1 VLSYDIVDVF
11 TDRPFAG
18 NPLAVLRGATDLTTS
33 QLQALASEFNLSET
47 AFPTTSTDHDRA
59 DGFSYRVRIFTPASE
74 IPFAGHPSIG
84 TAWVL
89 RRDDQIR
96 AGSVTQ
102 HCQAGAVTL
111 SVPPDAAD
119 PIELE
124 AAPRGV
130 SDPIAAGPVLR
141 AVGLSEHDAQG
152 MVRVSGCGLDFVF
165 LRVASS
171 ALQRA
176 VPAVSPLAA
185 IVPAPGADPIGGV
198 SVYAVEAAD
207 QPPLRI
213 RARAFCP
220 DVGVL
225 EDPAT
230 GAAALG
236 LGPVLVADGAL
247 PGSGGSYV
255 IGQGVE
261 MGRPSVLHCRVEA
274 ADMVATRCF
283 VAGRVTPV
291 AAGRIRIPP
300 EV

>member
-1 VLSYDIVDVF
+1 VLRYDIVDVF

-18 NPLAVLRGATDLTTS
+18 NPLAVVHGAGDLSTS

-47 AFPTTSTDHDRA
+47 AFPTDHDHA
-59 DGFSYRVRIFTPASE
+59 DGSSYQVRIFTPASE

-89 RRDDQIR
+89 RRDDLIR

-102 HCQAGAVTL
+102 HCQAGVVTL
-111 SVPPDAAD
+111 SIPADPAD

-130 SDPIAAGPVLR
+130 SEPISASSVLG
-141 AVGLSEHDAQG
+141 AVGLPAQDARG
-152 MVRVSGCGLDFVF
+152 MVRVSGCGLDFAF
-165 LRVASS
+165 LRVDPS
-171 ALQRA
+171 ALERA
-176 VPAVSPLAA
+176 VPAPSPLSAM
-185 IVPAPGADPIGGV
+185 VWSTGRDSIGGV
-198 SVYAVEAAD
+198 SVYAVRAAD
-207 QPPLRI
+207 EQPLRI
-213 RARAFCP
+213 RVRVFCP

-230 GAAALG
+230 GSAALG

-247 PGSGGSYV
+247 PSSGGTYV
-255 IGQGVE
+255 IHQGVE

-274 ADMVATRCF
+274 ANSIATRCF
-283 VAGRVTPV
+283 VAGQVTPM
-291 AAGRIRIPP
+291 AAGRIRVPS
-300 EV
+300 ET

>member
-1 VLSYDIVDVF
+1 VLRYDIVDVF

-18 NPLAVLRGATDLTTS
+18 NPLAVVHGAEDLTTS

-47 AFPTTSTDHDRA
+47 AFPTDHDQA
-59 DGFSYRVRIFTPASE
+59 DGSSYRVRIFTPASE

-89 RRDDQIR
+89 RRDGLIR

-102 HCQAGAVTL
+102 QCQAGAVTVA
-111 SVPPDAAD
+111 VPDDEAG
-119 PIELE
+119 PIELAAVPRPVSHPIE
-124 AAPRGV
+124 AA
-130 SDPIAAGPVLR
+130 PVLR
-141 AVGLSEHDAQG
+141 AVGLSEEDARG
-152 MVRVSGCGLDFVF
+152 PVRVSGCGLDFVF
-165 LRVASS
+165 LRVDAVT
-171 ALQRA
+171 LERA

-185 IVPAPGADPIGGV
+185 IAQEPRRDPMGGV
-198 SVYAVEAAD
+198 SLYAAET
-207 QPPLRI
+207 PGRLPLRI
-213 RARAFCP
+213 RARVFCP

-230 GAAALG
+230 GSAALG

-247 PGSGGSYV
+247 PSSGGSY
-255 IGQGVE
+255 IIDQGVE

-274 ADMVATRCF
+274 AAAVATGCF
-283 VAGRVTPV
+283 VAGQVSQL
-291 AAGRIRIPP
+291 AAGRIMIPP